1 MAIRGTCRSSGP
13 LQGRDSEFGGCPAT
27 QGALLASGVSLLRT
41 LASRTPAHLGTLDPG
56 TFEVQN
62 EALAKA
68 RVWGSRRSL
77 ELQREVG
84 PRGEEAAERLRSPQ
98 LGQDSGAGT
107 VPIK

>member
-1 MAIRGTCRSSGP
+1 MAVRGTCRSSGP
-13 LQGRDSEFGGCPAT
+13 LQGIDSEFGGCPAT
-27 QGALLASGVSLLRT
+27 QGALPASGVSLLGA
-41 LASRTPAHLGTLDPG
+41 LACRTPVHLGTLDLD

-77 ELQREVG
+77 ELQREVR
-84 PRGEEAAERLRSPQ
+84 PRGKEAAARLRSPQ

-107 VPIK
+107 VPVK